1 MSKEIEE
8 NRRHEEDEESLPETL
23 TESLPEEKQKWKR
36 MPMYDEQPKSFLSR
50 MRHNLQWVAHGLL
63 LSTSLIFFAASY
75 RMQNAKPSDVAYT
88 KAFSSWCESQSHR
101 PAMASTMLTTTQ
113 LRRREWSSTTQNDTT

>member
-1 MSKEIEE
+1 MSKEYE
-8 NRRHEEDEESLPETL
+8 NDRRHDEDEESLPETL
-23 TESLPEEKQKWKR
+23 TESLPDEKQKWTR

-75 RMQNAKPSDVAYT
+75 RMQSVKPSDLAYT
-88 KAFSSWCESQSHR
+88 KAYSSWCR
-101 PAMASTMLTTTQ
+101 LT
-113 LRRREWSSTTQNDTT
+113 SSSSRFQG